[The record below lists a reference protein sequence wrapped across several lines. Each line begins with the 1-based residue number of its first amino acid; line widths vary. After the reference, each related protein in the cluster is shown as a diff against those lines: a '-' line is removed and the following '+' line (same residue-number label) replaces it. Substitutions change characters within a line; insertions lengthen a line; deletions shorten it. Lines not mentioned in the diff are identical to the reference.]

1 MNIQNFADRLNNV
14 SSAEEAGLMIVEF
27 VNETKNQREAAKAV
41 ALLADAGV
49 AADDLNGFI
58 MLTQEVT
65 GWTVSVEMGRFHNDV
80 DGFEAKADK
89 MMADFDKEVNAGMAA
104 FKARSNAKMADFE
117 ERTQF
122 KKDNFFQDADK
133 YLG

>member
-1 MNIQNFADRLNNV
+1 MNIQNFADRLNNA
-14 SSAEEAGLMIVEF
+14 SSAEEAGLMIAEF

-65 GWTVSVEMGRFHNDV
+65 GWTVSVEMGRFYNDV
-80 DGFEAKADK
+80 DGFEAKANK
-89 MMADFDKEVNAGMAA
+89 TMADFDKEVNARMAA
-104 FKARSNAKMADFE
+104 FRERSNAK
-117 ERTQF
+117 
-122 KKDNFFQDADK
+122 KL
-133 YLG
+133 LG